1 MFTELLARLTRSI
14 QGDLPNRWR
23 HCLYGSQWAL
33 HAALLLI
40 IGLAVLAPLPPIAS
54 NRFHHDEAVYSA
66 WALDIA
72 SGRDIMVSGSPVDKP
87 PLFMYI
93 QALSFL
99 LFGATET
106 AARLPSLVAHVIS
119 AWLIYHLGQH
129 LYRRGIGLLA
139 AFLWAASPFAIL
151 FAATALTDSL
161 MVMFVL
167 AACLAAIRRRE
178 GWAGVLLGLAVMTK
192 QQGILFLPLI
202 AGLGRYSTRDAWKR
216 FVLGLAWMVCL
227 ALIWDAARGR
237 RPGFL
242 EQSLLSYGSLSVPLD
257 SMWQRLIR
265 FLGWLE
271 YATASRS
278 LNYVLIIGVA
288 MLLLGDGLILFLHH
302 RRPNRMSKILRRV
315 LCIGDTT
322 AEEKRA
328 EADQLSRRGGN
339 AIYHDML
346 ISGFPLLFLVVHG
359 LVGFQVWDRYML
371 GTVPLLLFL
380 LARVITLP
388 WNVLHKCGTWL
399 APKMVAPSELC
410 PVCTRKTAW
419 LSIAYIVVVLALLSS
434 TLSPIQDAAA
444 SRFPIGGDHGAYDGI
459 DQLVAYFK
467 TVPANTTFYHRW
479 LGPHWRFYLWGSPY
493 DFRMWTSPDDLA
505 AQAKARPGARRYIV
519 FPSWRS
525 STEAR
530 LALKH
535 RGLVLHE
542 VFRTLRRDGSVSFIV
557 YRIEEA
563 E

>member
-1 MFTELLARLTRSI
+1 VFTDLLARLTLVKQDDFLS
-14 QGDLPNRWR
+14 RWGGF
-23 HCLYGSQWAL
+23 LSGSRWTL
-33 HAALLLI
+33 AAVLLLI
-40 IGLAVLAPLPPIAS
+40 VGLAVVAPLSPMAS

-93 QALSFL
+93 EALSFL

-106 AARLPSLVAHVIS
+106 SARLPSLVAHVTS
-119 AWLIYHLGQH
+119 VLLIYQLGRH
-129 LYRRGIGLLA
+129 LYRRGTGLLA

-167 AACLAAIRRRE
+167 AACLAAVRRRE
-178 GWAGVLLGLAVMTK
+178 GWAGALLGLAVMTK

-202 AGLGRYSTRDAWKR
+202 AGLGRYSTRNAWKR

-227 ALIWDAARGR
+227 ALIWDVARGR

-257 SMWQRLIR
+257 SAWQRLIR
-265 FLGWLE
+265 FVGWLQ

-288 MLLLGDGLILFLHH
+288 MLLLGDGLILFLRHC
-302 RRPNRMSKILRRV
+302 RPTGIGKVILRAF
-315 LCIGDTT
+315 CSGDTVEGSG
-322 AEEKRA
+322 AETGHAPQKKG
-328 EADQLSRRGGN
+328 DVV
-339 AIYHDML
+339 YHDMV
-346 ISGFPLLFLVVHG
+346 IGGFLLLFLVGHA

-371 GTVPLLLFL
+371 GAVPLLIFL
-380 LARVITLP
+380 LARVVTLP

-399 APKMVAPSELC
+399 APKEVVPSGSC
-410 PVCTRKTAW
+410 PVCNRKPW
-419 LSIAYIVVVLALLSS
+419 LSTAYIVVVLALLSS
-434 TLSPIQDAAA
+434 TLTSIQDAAT

-467 TVPANTTFYHRW
+467 TVPENTTFYHRW

-505 AQAKARPGARRYIV
+505 AQASARPGARRYIV

-525 STEAR
+525 ATEAR
-530 LALKH
+530 LALK
-535 RGLVLHE
+535 RQGLVLHE

-557 YRIEEA
+557 YRIEEV